1 MFDAIQFVT
10 SPFAMIAFLSAA
22 GVAAYWVKHNS
33 EVQKINS
40 LPEAKR
46 FEMIEQMARDFHI
59 IPTANLT
66 KAQRVALIQQ
76 AMENRFRTHIVVSV
90 VACVLLIAAAILF
103 GRTLKNETKPPK
115 PTVDVILSPDQ

>member
-10 SPFAMIAFLSAA
+10 SPFAMVAFLSAA
-22 GVAAYWVKHNS
+22 AVAAYWIKHNS
-33 EVQKINS
+33 DVRKINS
-40 LPEAKR
+40 LPGEKR

-66 KAQRVALIQQ
+66 KVQRAALIQQ
-76 AMENRFRTHIVVSV
+76 SMENRFRTHIVVSV
-90 VACVLLIAAAILF
+90 VACVLLIAAATIF
-103 GRTLKNETKPPK
+103 GRSQKNENEPPK